1 MRSRAVKAV
10 LWRELLDLSRDIRV
24 VLATIL
30 LPLVSLPTIA
40 LMSVVLY
47 STQSVSVIVE
57 LEEEA
62 ARDFAERLRASVEE
76 KGRLLGVELSASL
89 GSRSERADVYVTI
102 PRGFSD
108 NLSRLDGRA
117 YVRVSRLVGSSAGDV
132 AYNAVQLALSEESSR
147 IVNERISR
155 LSSLANVTVDPE
167 SFKNPLYVFTGYH
180 AVTGAEVKEEV
191 AAAAL
196 TARVLQLA
204 LLFVVYPAVVF
215 MTDAV
220 LGERERRTLEK
231 LLSATRRR
239 EDLLLGKMIA
249 SALLGLL
256 AAVADSAAVL
266 IFFLLA
272 GIGLGVSAPLA
283 LFWLL
288 SALALIAL
296 SSAVAA
302 IISSRS
308 ETVRAAQVQSVA
320 VLSLAM
326 LVYFAS
332 FAVDFTKLPVQVLAL
347 LYLIPFTHAS
357 LAVQWAS
364 TGGLLQALL
373 HLLLLYASSALFL
386 FLSFREFRSE
396 RLLLLRN

>member
-1 MRSRAVKAV
+1 MRSRVVRAI

-24 VLATIL
+24 VLATVL
-30 LPLVSLPTIA
+30 LPLLSLPSIA
-40 LMSVVLY
+40 LISVLLY

-57 LEEEA
+57 LEDPDA
-62 ARDFAERLRASVEE
+62 AAFAERLRASVEE
-76 KGRLLGVELSASL
+76 KGKLLGVELTASL
-89 GSRSERADVYVTI
+89 GSRAERADVYVTI
-102 PRGFSD
+102 PQGFSQ
-108 NLSRLDGRA
+108 NLSRIDGRA
-117 YVRVSRLVGSSAGDV
+117 QVRVSRLVGSSAGDV
-132 AYNAVQLALSEESSR
+132 AFNAVQWALSEESSR
-147 IVNERISR
+147 IVNERIAR
-155 LSSLANVTVDPE
+155 LSSLANTTVDPE
-167 SFKNPLYVFTGYH
+167 SFKNPLYVSTGYH
-180 AVTGAEVKEEV
+180 AVTGVEVKEEV

-231 LLSATRRR
+231 LLSATRHR
-239 EDLLLGKMIA
+239 EDLLLGKMLA

-256 AAVADSAAVL
+256 AAVADSAAVVL
-266 IFFLLA
+266 FFLLA
-272 GIGLGVSAPLA
+272 GVGLGVSAPLA

-296 SSAVAA
+296 SSAVAT

-308 ETVRAAQVQSVA
+308 ETVRSAQVQSVA

-326 LVYFAS
+326 LVYFSS
-332 FAVDFTKLPVQVLAL
+332 FVVDLTKLPTQLLAL
-347 LYLIPFTHAS
+347 LYVIPFTHAS

-364 TGGLLQALL
+364 GGDLLQGIL

-386 FLSFREFRSE
+386 LLSFREFRSE
-396 RLLLLRN
+396 RLLLLRS